1 MQEQKT
7 VWTILK
13 ILQWTQQYFQ
23 SKGVENPRLD
33 AEVLLCAV
41 LDKSRIQ
48 LYTNFDEPLEEQE
61 LKQYRGY
68 VARRAA
74 REPVAYIL
82 GHKGFLQYDFKV
94 TKDTLIPR
102 PETELLVEQLVSLN
116 RDRGPVRI
124 LDLGCGSGA
133 IIDSLLAE
141 LPEAR
146 GMGVDISPGAAA
158 VTRENAQSLGVG
170 DRLETVVSDLYEKV
184 LREEKFQ
191 VLVSNPPYIPEGDL
205 AGLQAEVHREPR
217 RALDGGR
224 DGLDFYRRILRD
236 LWSYLDQE
244 GMAAFEIGQGQ
255 GEDVARLCR
264 EAGLDCVKVRKDYG
278 DMDRMVF
285 AAKGGTVYG
294 NAILEIKGR

>member
-102 PETELLVEQLVSLN
+102 PETEPLVEQLVSLN

-124 LDLGCGSGA
+124 LDPGCGSGA

-184 LREEKFQ
+184 PREEKFQ

-236 LWSYLDQE
+236 LWSYLDPE

>member
-13 ILQWTQQYFQ
+13 ILQWTQQYFE
-23 SKGVENPRLD
+23 SKGVENPRLV
-33 AEVLLCAV
+33 AEVLRCAV

-184 LREEKFQ
+184 PREEKFQ
-191 VLVSNPPYIPEGDL
+191 VLVSNPPYIPEGNL

-236 LWSYLDQE
+236 LWSYLDPE

>member
-184 LREEKFQ
+184 PREEKFQ

-224 DGLDFYRRILRD
+224 DGLDFTGGSSGICGRIWIRKGWPL
-236 LWSYLDQE
+236 LKS
-244 GMAAFEIGQGQ
+244 
-255 GEDVARLCR
+255 ARAR
-264 EAGLDCVKVRKDYG
+264 EKMWPVYAGKPAL
-278 DMDRMVF
+278 
-285 AAKGGTVYG
+285 TV
-294 NAILEIKGR
+294 

>member
-1 MQEQKT
+1 MQQQRT

-13 ILQWTQQYFQ
+13 ILQWTQQYFS

-61 LKQYRGY
+61 LKQYREY

-82 GHKGFLQYDFKV
+82 GHKG
-94 TKDTLIPR
+94 

-116 RDRGPVRI
+116 KAKGPVWI

-141 LPEAR
+141 LPEAQ
-146 GMGVDISPGAAA
+146 GMGVDINPGAAA
-158 VTRENAQSLGVG
+158 VTRENAENLGVG

-184 LREEKFQ
+184 PREPKFQ
-191 VLVSNPPYIPEGDL
+191 VLVSNPPYIPEGEL

-236 LWSYLDQE
+236 VWTYLDSE
-244 GMAAFEIGQGQ
+244 GMVAFEIGQGQ
-255 GEDVARLCR
+255 GEEVARLCR
-264 EAGLDCVKVRKDYG
+264 EAGLDCVKIRKDYG
-278 DMDRMVF
+278 DIDRMVF

-294 NAILEIKGR
+294 NAILEIKER

>member
-184 LREEKFQ
+184 PREEKFQ

-205 AGLQAEVHREPR
+205 AVLQAEVRREPR

-236 LWSYLDQE
+236 LWSYLDPE

>member
-41 LDKSRIQ
+41 LDNSRIQ

-158 VTRENAQSLGVG
+158 VTRENALSLGVG
-170 DRLETVVSDLYEKV
+170 ERLETVVSDLYEKV
-184 LREEKFQ
+184 PREEKFQ

-236 LWSYLDQE
+236 LWSYLDPE

>member
-184 LREEKFQ
+184 PREEKFQ

-205 AGLQAEVHREPR
+205 AGLQVEVHREPR

>member
-158 VTRENAQSLGVG
+158 VTRENALSLRVG
-170 DRLETVVSDLYEKV
+170 ERLETVVSDLYEKV
-184 LREEKFQ
+184 PREEKFQ

-236 LWSYLDQE
+236 LWSYLDPE

>member
-102 PETELLVEQLVSLN
+102 PETELLVEQMVSLN

-184 LREEKFQ
+184 PREEKFQ

>member
-158 VTRENAQSLGVG
+158 VTRENALSLGVG
-170 DRLETVVSDLYEKV
+170 ERRETWVADLCEKV
-184 LREEKFQ
+184 PREEKFQ
-191 VLVSNPPYIPEGDL
+191 VLVSNPPYMPEGDL

-236 LWSYLDQE
+236 LWSYLDPE

>member
-61 LKQYRGY
+61 LNQYRGY

-133 IIDSLLAE
+133 IIDSLLAA

-146 GMGVDISPGAAA
+146 GTGVDISPGAAA

-184 LREEKFQ
+184 PREEKFQ

-205 AGLQAEVHREPR
+205 DGLQAEVHREPR

-236 LWSYLDQE
+236 LWSYLDPE

>member
-1 MQEQKT
+1 MQQQRT

-13 ILQWTQQYFQ
+13 ILQWTQQYFS

-61 LKQYRGY
+61 LKQYREY

-82 GHKGFLQYDFKV
+82 GHKGFLHYDFIV
-94 TKDTLIPR
+94 TRDTLIPR

-116 RDRGPVRI
+116 KEKGPVRI

-158 VTRENAQSLGVG
+158 VTRENAENLKVG

-184 LREEKFQ
+184 PQEPKFQ

-217 RALDGGR
+217 QALDGGR

-236 LWSYLDQE
+236 VWTYLDPE
-244 GMAAFEIGQGQ
+244 GMVAFEIGQGQ
-255 GEDVARLCR
+255 GEEVARLCR
-264 EAGLDCVKVRKDYG
+264 EAGLDCVKIRKDYG
-278 DMDRMVF
+278 DIDRMVF
-285 AAKGGTVYG
+285 ATKGGTVYG
-294 NAILEIKGR
+294 NAILEIKER

>member
-1 MQEQKT
+1 M
-7 VWTILK
+7 
-13 ILQWTQQYFQ
+13 
-23 SKGVENPRLD
+23 
-33 AEVLLCAV
+33 
-41 LDKSRIQ
+41 
-48 LYTNFDEPLEEQE
+48 
-61 LKQYRGY
+61 
-68 VARRAA
+68 ARRAA

-170 DRLETVVSDLYEKV
+170 DRLETVVSDLYEKCPGRKNSRCWSPTRPTFRKGIWPGSRRKSTGNPGGPWTEAGTDWILPADPPGSV
-184 LREEKFQ
+184 
-191 VLVSNPPYIPEGDL
+191 VVSGS
-205 AGLQAEVHREPR
+205 
-217 RALDGGR
+217 GR
-224 DGLDFYRRILRD
+224 DGRF
-236 LWSYLDQE
+236 
-244 GMAAFEIGQGQ
+244 
-255 GEDVARLCR
+255 
-264 EAGLDCVKVRKDYG
+264 
-278 DMDRMVF
+278 
-285 AAKGGTVYG
+285 
-294 NAILEIKGR
+294 

>member
-48 LYTNFDEPLEEQE
+48 LYTNLDEPLEEQE

-184 LREEKFQ
+184 PREEKFQ

>member
-74 REPVAYIL
+74 REPVA
-82 GHKGFLQYDFKV
+82 
-94 TKDTLIPR
+94 TLIPR
-102 PETELLVEQLVSLN
+102 PETELLVEQRVSLN
-116 RDRGPVRI
+116 RDRGLVRI

-184 LREEKFQ
+184 PREEKFQ

>member
-116 RDRGPVRI
+116 RDREPVRI

-158 VTRENAQSLGVG
+158 VTRENALSLGVG
-170 DRLETVVSDLYEKV
+170 ERLETVVSDLYEKV
-184 LREEKFQ
+184 PREEKFQ

-236 LWSYLDQE
+236 LWSYLDPE

>member
-74 REPVAYIL
+74 REPAAYIL

-141 LPEAR
+141 LPVAR
-146 GMGVDISPGAAA
+146 GIGVDISAGAVA

-184 LREEKFQ
+184 PREEKFQ

-236 LWSYLDQE
+236 LWSYLDPE

>member
-184 LREEKFQ
+184 PREEKFQ
-191 VLVSNPPYIPEGDL
+191 VLVSNPPYIPEGNL

>member
-116 RDRGPVRI
+116 RDRRPVRI

-158 VTRENAQSLGVG
+158 VTRENALSLGVG
-170 DRLETVVSDLYEKV
+170 ERLETVVSDLYEKV
-184 LREEKFQ
+184 PREEKFQ

-236 LWSYLDQE
+236 LWSYLDPE

>member
-170 DRLETVVSDLYEKV
+170 ERLETVVSDLYEKV
-184 LREEKFQ
+184 PREEKFQ
-191 VLVSNPPYIPEGDL
+191 VLVSNPPYISEGDL

-236 LWSYLDQE
+236 LWSYLDPE

-278 DMDRMVF
+278 DMDRIVF

>member
-158 VTRENAQSLGVG
+158 VTWENAQSLGVG
-170 DRLETVVSDLYEKV
+170 ERLETVVSDLYEKV
-184 LREEKFQ
+184 PREEKFQ

-236 LWSYLDQE
+236 LWSYLDPE

>member
-158 VTRENAQSLGVG
+158 VTRENAENLKVG

-184 LREEKFQ
+184 PREEKFQ

-236 LWSYLDQE
+236 LWSYLDPE

>member
-7 VWTILK
+7 VWSILK

-158 VTRENAQSLGVG
+158 VTRENALSLGVG
-170 DRLETVVSDLYEKV
+170 ERLETVVSDLYEKV
-184 LREEKFQ
+184 PREEKFQ

-236 LWSYLDQE
+236 LWSYLDPE

>member
-13 ILQWTQQYFQ
+13 ILDWTRQYFA

-184 LREEKFQ
+184 PREEKFQ

-236 LWSYLDQE
+236 LWSYLDPE

>member
-1 MQEQKT
+1 MQQQRT

-13 ILQWTQQYFQ
+13 ILQWTQQYFS

-61 LKQYRGY
+61 LKQYREY

-82 GHKGFLQYDFKV
+82 GQKGFLHYDFIV
-94 TKDTLIPR
+94 TRDTLIPR

-116 RDRGPVRI
+116 KEKGPVRI

-158 VTRENAQSLGVG
+158 VTRENAENLKVG

-184 LREEKFQ
+184 PQEPKFQ

-217 RALDGGR
+217 QALDGGR

-236 LWSYLDQE
+236 VWTYLDPE
-244 GMAAFEIGQGQ
+244 GMVAFEIGQGQ
-255 GEDVARLCR
+255 GEEVARLCR
-264 EAGLDCVKVRKDYG
+264 EAGLDCVKIRKDYG
-278 DMDRMVF
+278 DIDRMVF

-294 NAILEIKGR
+294 NAILEIKER

>member
-158 VTRENAQSLGVG
+158 VTRENALSLGVG
-170 DRLETVVSDLYEKV
+170 ERLETVVSDLYEKV
-184 LREEKFQ
+184 PREEKFQ

>member
-133 IIDSLLAE
+133 IIDSLLAA
-141 LPEAR
+141 LPDAR
-146 GMGVDISPGAAA
+146 VTGVDFSPVAAA

-184 LREEKFQ
+184 PREEKFQ

-205 AGLQAEVHREPR
+205 DGLQAEVHREPR

-236 LWSYLDQE
+236 LWSYLDPE

>member
-1 MQEQKT
+1 MQEQKI

-184 LREEKFQ
+184 PREEKFQ
-191 VLVSNPPYIPEGDL
+191 VLVSNPPYIPEGNL

-236 LWSYLDQE
+236 LWSYLDPE

>member
-1 MQEQKT
+1 MQEQKI

-158 VTRENAQSLGVG
+158 VTWENAQSLGVG

-184 LREEKFQ
+184 PREEKFQ

-236 LWSYLDQE
+236 LWSYLDPE